1 MNVNTIVD
9 TIVQRVP
16 AVTDPA
22 DYIGEDG
29 RIYCGHCSTP
39 KETVIRIG
47 PLQRKVPCICKCGK
61 QKRDA
66 EDNKRNA
73 EQKHMRI
80 KGLQEFGLPGK
91 EPFSWT
97 FENDDGRSPELMK
110 AMRNYVE
117 HFEWF
122 LENKKGLL
130 LWGTAGSG
138 KSYAA
143 VSVANAL
150 IQQERPCLVTSFTRI
165 SNKLQGQRDK
175 QDYLDNLNLYDLL
188 VIDDLGVERKSEY
201 MQEIVFDIINT
212 RYNSGKPFIIT
223 TNLTIEEIKKPA
235 ELCDTRIYDRIL
247 ERCTPIEVNG
257 QSRRRI
263 KAADDY
269 HEAQRMLGLI

>member
-1 MNVNTIVD
+1 
-9 TIVQRVP
+9 
-16 AVTDPA
+16 
-22 DYIGEDG
+22 
-29 RIYCGHCSTP
+29 
-39 KETVIRIG
+39 
-47 PLQRKVPCICKCGK
+47 
-61 QKRDA
+61 
-66 EDNKRNA
+66 
-73 EQKHMRI
+73 
-80 KGLQEFGLPGK
+80 
-91 EPFSWT
+91 
-97 FENDDGRSPELMK
+97 MK

-117 HFEWF
+117 NFDWF

-130 LWGTAGSG
+130 LWGRASSG

-175 QDYLDNLNLYDLL
+175 QDYLDGLDLYDLL

-212 RYNSGKPFIIT
+212 RYNSGKTFIVT
-223 TNLTIEEIKKPA
+223 TNLTIEEIKKPI
-235 ELCDTRIYDRIL
+235 ETSDLRIYDRIL
-247 ERCTPIEVNG
+247 ERCTPIEVNE

-269 HEAQRMLGLI
+269 HEAQMMLGLI